1 MQHILWFKDTG
12 IDKVAQVGGKNA
24 SLGEMLRELDSLD
37 IKVPD
42 GFSVTADAY
51 RYFLKF
57 NNLESIIED
66 IFEDFKRDDVTN
78 MAEHAR
84 KIRNFIHGGNYPQ
97 DLKAEILKAYH
108 TLSSKANMPEA
119 YVAVR
124 SSATAE
130 DLPNASFAGQ
140 QESYLMVHG
149 EAELLDTIKRAF
161 ASLFTTRAI
170 SYREDMG
177 FDHFKVALSVGV
189 QQMVRSDSSSS
200 GVMFTLDTETG
211 FRNVVFINSIW
222 GLGENIVQ
230 GRVIPDSFYVHKPKL
245 KMGFKPLVWKKLG
258 DKELTLTYNETG
270 HRLENVRT
278 PPEAQKEFSL
288 SDEEVLKLAKWAT
301 AIEDHYSQKHGS
313 ETPMD
318 IEWAKDGFTNELYIV
333 QARPETVHSQK
344 KGFKVKIYQLKEKSD
359 VLVKGLAVGEAVA
372 VGKVRVVKDPKD
384 MDEIQEGEV
393 LVTEITDPDW
403 EPIMKKTAAIVTEKG
418 GRTSHAAIVARELGI
433 PAIVGAK
440 EAMEVL
446 ETDSTVTLSTVEG
459 EIGKI
464 YQGALPYEVEEVD
477 LLKLERTR
485 TRIMLNVGNP
495 EQALHV
501 ASLPSYGVGLARME
515 FIFANLGV
523 HPLALIRYETLP
535 INIKRQ
541 IDELT
546 KGYKEKTDYFIDKLS
561 QGIGMIAGAFWP
573 RDVILRFSDFKTNE
587 YAHLLGGELFEPKEE
602 NPMLGW
608 RGASRYYHPNY
619 KEGFVLEIAAVK
631 RVRELFGF
639 KNLKVMVPFC
649 RTVEEGKKVLEVMN
663 EGGLVQGKDDLEV
676 YVMAE
681 LPSNILQAAE
691 FARVFDGFSIGSN
704 DLTQLTLGVDRDSE
718 RVAPLFDERDESV
731 KRACA
736 MLIAEAHKNGRKVGI
751 CGQAPSDYPEFA
763 AFLVE
768 QGIDSISLNPD
779 SVLRTSRKILEV
791 EKQLLV

>member
-1 MQHILWFKDTG
+1 MHHILWFKDTG

-51 RYFLKF
+51 RYFIRF
-57 NNLESIIED
+57 NNLDSTIEN
-66 IFEDFKRDDVTN
+66 IFEDLKRDHLAN
-78 MAEHAR
+78 MTEHAR
-84 KIRNFIHGGNYPQ
+84 KIRNLIHGGNYPQ
-97 DLKAEILKAYH
+97 NLKTEILEAYP
-108 TLSSKANMPEA
+108 TLSSKANLPEA

-149 EAELLDTIKRAF
+149 EAELLDSVKRAF

-177 FDHFKVALSVGV
+177 FDHFQVALSVGV

-245 KMGFKPLVWKKLG
+245 KMGFKPLIWKKLG
-258 DKELTLTYNETG
+258 DKELTLTYDETG

-278 PPEAQKEFSL
+278 PLEAQKEFSL

-344 KGFKVKIYQLKEKSD
+344 KGFNVKIYNLKEKSD
-359 VLVKGLAVGEAVA
+359 VLVEGLAVGEAVA
-372 VGKVRVVKDPKD
+372 VGKVRVVRDPKD
-384 MDEIQEGEV
+384 MDELQVGEV

-403 EPIMKKTAAIVTEKG
+403 EPIMKKTAAIITEKG

-440 EAMEVL
+440 AAMKIL
-446 ETDSTVTLSTVEG
+446 ETDTTVTLSTVEG
-459 EIGKI
+459 EVGKV
-464 YQGALPYEVEEVD
+464 YQGALPYEFEEVD
-477 LLKLERTR
+477 LLQLERTR
-485 TRIMLNVGNP
+485 TKIMLNVGNP
-495 EQALHV
+495 EQALHT
-501 ASLPSYGVGLARME
+501 AMLPSYGVGLARME

-523 HPLALIRYETLP
+523 HPLALIRYEMLP

-587 YAHLLGGELFEPKEE
+587 YAHLLGGEFFEPKEE

-608 RGASRYYHPNY
+608 RGASRYYHPDY
-619 KEGFVLEIAAVK
+619 KEGFALEIAAVK
-631 RVRELFGF
+631 RVREMFGF
-639 KNLKVMVPFC
+639 TNLKLMVPFC
-649 RTVEEGKKVLEVMN
+649 RTVEEGKKVLEVMS
-663 EGGLVQGKDDLEV
+663 EGGLVQNKDDLEV

-691 FARVFDGFSIGSN
+691 FAQIFDGFSIGSN

-718 RVAPLFDERDESV
+718 RIAPLFDERNEAI

-736 MLIAEAHKNGRKVGI
+736 MLITEAHKNGHKVGI

>member
-1 MQHILWFKDTG
+1 MHHVLWFKDTG

-24 SLGEMLRELDSLD
+24 SLGEMLRELDSLG

-57 NNLESIIED
+57 NNLESIIEN
-66 IFEDFKRDDVTN
+66 IFEDIKRDDVAN

-84 KIRNFIHGGNYPQ
+84 KVRNFIHGGNYPG
-97 DLKAEILKAYH
+97 DLRADILEAYH
-108 TLSSKANMPEA
+108 KLSDKAGMPEA

-189 QQMVRSDSSSS
+189 QQMVRSDRSSS

-211 FRNVVFINSIW
+211 FPNVIFINSIW

-258 DKELTLTYNETG
+258 DKELTLTYDETG
-270 HRLENVRT
+270 HRLENVKT
-278 PPEAQKEFSL
+278 PQDMQKEFSL
-288 SDEEVLKLAKWAT
+288 SDNEVLKLAKWAT
-301 AIEDHYSQKHGS
+301 TIEDHYSRKHGK

-333 QARPETVHSQK
+333 QARPETVHSQNR
-344 KGFKVKIYQLKEKSD
+344 GFKVKIYHLKEKSD

-384 MDEIQEGEV
+384 MDELQEGEV

-403 EPIMKKTAAIVTEKG
+403 EPIMKKTAAIITEKG

-440 EAMEVL
+440 KAMEVL
-446 ETDSTVTLSTVEG
+446 KTDTIVTLSTVEG
-459 EIGKI
+459 EIGKV

-477 LLKLERTR
+477 LLKLEQTR
-485 TRIMLNVGNP
+485 TQIMLNVGNP
-495 EQALHV
+495 EQALHI
-501 ASLPSYGVGLARME
+501 AMLPSHGVGLARME
-515 FIFANLGV
+515 FIFASLGV
-523 HPLALIRYETLP
+523 HPLALIHYETLS

-546 KGYKEKTDYFIDKLS
+546 KGYKEKTDYFTDKLS
-561 QGIGMIAGAFWP
+561 QGIGMIAAAFWP
-573 RDVILRFSDFKTNE
+573 REVILRFSDFKTNE
-587 YAHLLGGELFEPKEE
+587 YAHLLGGEFFEPKEE

-608 RGASRYYHPNY
+608 RGASRYYHPDY
-619 KEGFVLEIAAVK
+619 KEGFVLEVAAVK
-631 RVRELFGF
+631 KAREVFGF
-639 KNLKVMVPFC
+639 NNLKVMVPFC
-649 RTVEEGKKVLEVMN
+649 RTVEEGKKVLEVMG
-663 EGGLVQGKDDLEV
+663 ESGLVQGQDDLEV

-681 LPSNILQAAE
+681 LPSNILQASE
-691 FARVFDGFSIGSN
+691 FAQIFDGFSIGSN

-736 MLIAEAHKNGRKVGI
+736 MLINEAHRYGCKVGI

-779 SVLRTSRKILEV
+779 SVLRTSRKILEI
-791 EKQLLV
+791 EKLLV